1 MVLSEYGGGR
11 LRKVAWFGII
21 EDEKIHPFVKDAAKL
36 AEIFEKIENGEISGE
51 DYGKINPPEGWDYK
65 ILRKAA
71 IIFAKKKLKSYW
83 RGDVLIIEA
92 VRYLEDINDSL
103 NLLYSRLRSWYS
115 LYSPETS
122 GSMEEYARRVI
133 EGRRAKE
140 SLGWELEEEDLDEIK
155 NLASVILNLLSAKR
169 RIEEYIDKKMREIAP
184 NLREICGSIIGGK
197 LISLAGGLEKLA
209 FMPASTIQ
217 VLGAEKALFSHIRKG
232 SPPPKHGII
241 YQHPLVHNSPKKI
254 RGRVARSLAAKISIA
269 ARLDLGGKPVMPEL
283 KENLL
288 RRVEELRG
296 GK

>member
-1 MVLSEYGGGR
+1 MVLSNDGGGR
-11 LRKVAWFGII
+11 LRRVAWFGIV
-21 EDEKIHPFVKDAAKL
+21 EDGNIHFFEKEPSKL
-36 AEIFEKIENGEISGE
+36 AEIYEKIENGEIVGD
-51 DYGKINPPEGWDYK
+51 DYGKIEPPEGWDYE

-71 IIFAKKKLKSYW
+71 IIFAKKKLKSFW
-83 RGDVLIIEA
+83 RGDIVIIEA
-92 VRYLEDINDSL
+92 VRYLEDLNESL

-122 GSMEEYARRVI
+122 GSMEEYAKSVVEGGRVA
-133 EGRRAKE
+133 GT
-140 SLGWELEEEDLDEIK
+140 LGWELEEEDLDEIK

-184 NLREICGSIIGGK
+184 NLREICGSIIGAK

-209 FMPASTIQ
+209 FMPASTVQ
-217 VLGAEKALFSHIRKG
+217 VLGAEKALFSHIRRG

-254 RGRVARSLAAKISIA
+254 RGKVARSLAAKITIA
-269 ARLDLGGKPVMPEL
+269 ARLDLSEKPIMPEL
-283 KENLL
+283 KESLL
-288 RRVEELRG
+288 RRVEELRR